1 MRKTKKKAGTEIKME
16 AIEKEKQST
25 ANSNTVMRKEWKA
38 AATPTYNALSIP
50 DFREYHKRL
59 MRS

>member
-1 MRKTKKKAGTEIKME
+1 ME